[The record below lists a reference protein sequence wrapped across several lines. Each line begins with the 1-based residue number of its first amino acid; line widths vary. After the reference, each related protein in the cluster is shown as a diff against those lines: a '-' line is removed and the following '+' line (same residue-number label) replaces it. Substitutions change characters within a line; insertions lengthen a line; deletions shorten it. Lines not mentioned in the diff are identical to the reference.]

1 MAIIKLG
8 QFLHKDAVGS
18 VTNVN
23 PLDTD
28 DVNSTNYLTALG
40 LVAQDT
46 TLVALATDIDT
57 IKTLLQQAMVDV

>member
-28 DVNSTNYLTALG
+28 DVNSTSYLTALG

-46 TLVALATDIDT
+46 TLVALATDVDT
-57 IKTLLQQAMVDV
+57 IKTLLQEAMVDV